1 MTVQALIPAAG
12 AGLRNGESS
21 ANVLLSVNGRSAI
34 GLTLKAFDRCDEITG
49 ITLIVSQ
56 RNLLAVTHEL
66 ETMTWQKPLE
76 VILGGQTR
84 QESVR
89 LGLESLQQSPPDYVL
104 VHDGARPLVTDRL
117 IHDGLETAREHGAA
131 TACVPVNHTYKH
143 VNGQGFVEN
152 TIERSNL
159 VQVQTPQVFRY
170 DWILEAHEKAVRERI
185 VVEDDAELIEKLG
198 RPVKIFPG
206 SYRNLKISTP
216 DDARMVEALAAD
228 PVCA

>member
-12 AGLRNGESS
+12 AGIRNGESS
-21 ANVLLSVNGRSAI
+21 ANVLFSVNGRSAI

-49 ITLIVSQ
+49 ITLIASQ

-66 ETMTWQKPLE
+66 ETMTWQKPIE

-84 QESVR
+84 QDSVR
-89 LGLESLQQSPPDYVL
+89 LGLESLQANPPDFVL
-104 VHDGARPLVTDRL
+104 IHDGARPLVTDRL
-117 IHDGLETAREHGAA
+117 IHDGLEAASQHGAA

-143 VNGQGFVEN
+143 INGQGFVEN

>member
-21 ANVLLSVNGRSAI
+21 ANVLFSVNGRSAI
-34 GLTLKAFDRCDEITG
+34 SRTLKAFDRCDEITG

-56 RNLLAVTHEL
+56 RNLLAVTDEL
-66 ETMTWQKPLE
+66 EKMTWQKPIE

-131 TACVPVNHTYKH
+131 TAGVPVNHTYKH